1 MGYEPLDGA
10 HLPFRGCIR
19 LQDKLLRRESALIHY
34 CTFVFLIVLRQ
45 FMDAIRCR
53 LMIVVA
59 KLIAFGN
66 TPFWRWLLNLPCFG
80 QGDAYVDS

>member
-1 MGYEPLDGA
+1 
-10 HLPFRGCIR
+10 
-19 LQDKLLRRESALIHY
+19 
-34 CTFVFLIVLRQ
+34 
-45 FMDAIRCR
+45 MDAIRCR

-59 KLIAFGN
+59 KLIAFSN